1 MGSALFI
8 APSTFTL
15 LFTVA
20 KAVVGL
26 AIYIALLLA
35 IDNQARE
42 LLKLIILEIN
52 GILKQLI
59 SKNDEFEDKNN
70 ILTTEN

>member
-1 MGSALFI
+1 MGIVLFI
-8 APSTFTL
+8 VPSTSTL

-26 AIYIALLLA
+26 AIYIAVLLA
-35 IDNQARE
+35 IDKQARE

-52 GILKQLI
+52 GVLKQLI
-59 SKNDEFEDKNN
+59 SKNDEFEDKNS